1 MTCHYSTVDW
11 RDALY
16 NSVRKAAGGVKAA
29 AGFLTERRQCSI
41 HPEHLRT
48 RLRGV
53 DGDSISMEM
62 AELLTEWMQD
72 ARDPQALAWLKALNH
87 RFGLVAMELPP
98 APAGGWACEIE
109 AVNQKLLQ
117 LNVEGG
123 TLTALGM
130 KATQDKQLTSREAEE
145 MSAQIMSEVELL
157 LRLRR
162 NICRAAGLEVQ

>member
-62 AELLTEWMQD
+62 VELLTEWMQD
-72 ARDPQALAWLKALNH
+72 ARDPQALSWLKALCH

-98 APAGGWACEIE
+98 PPAGGWACEIE
-109 AVNQKLLQ
+109 AVNHKLLQ

-123 TLTALGM
+123 TLTALVM
-130 KATQDKQLTSREAEE
+130 KATKDKELTRREAEE
-145 MSAQIMSEVELL
+145 MSTQIRAEVELL
-157 LRLRR
+157 LRLER